1 MQVYVLNT
9 NNYLK
14 MGCQCST
21 FDKHSEAKIDLTEPF
36 SEIIKSQI
44 NEYQVLLYS
53 RSYCEQS
60 RIAKQLLRKNLLQFE
75 YFELDNM
82 NDDGQAQSALQTFTG
97 KKSTPYVF
105 ITGKYYGGLKELQQ
119 GVESGDFQK
128 KIKENDNE

>member
-1 MQVYVLNT
+1 
-9 NNYLK
+9 

-21 FDKHSEAKIDLTEPF
+21 FDKHSEARIDLTEPF

-53 RSYCEQS
+53 KSSCEQS
-60 RIAKQLLRKNLLQFE
+60 RIAKQLLRKHLVQFE

-97 KKSTPYVF
+97 KKATPYVF
-105 ITGKYYGGLKELQQ
+105 IIGKYYGSLKELQK
-119 GVESGDFQK
+119 GLESGDLLK
-128 KIKENDNE
+128 RIKENNNE

>member
-1 MQVYVLNT
+1 
-9 NNYLK
+9 

-21 FDKHSEAKIDLTEPF
+21 FDKHSEAKIDLSEPF

-53 RSYCEQS
+53 KSFCENS
-60 RIAKQLLRKNLLQFE
+60 RISKQLLRKNSIQFE

-97 KKSTPYVF
+97 KKATPYIF
-105 ITGKYYGGLKELQQ
+105 TNGKFYGSLKELQK
-119 GVESGDFQK
+119 GLETGDLFK
-128 KIKENDNE
+128 KLKIKNNGF

>member
-1 MQVYVLNT
+1 
-9 NNYLK
+9 
-14 MGCQCST
+14 MGCQCSS

-44 NEYQVLLYS
+44 SEYQVLLYS
-53 RSYCEQS
+53 KSFCENS
-60 RIAKQLLRKNLLQFE
+60 RLAKQLLRKNGIPFE

-105 ITGKYYGGLKELQQ
+105 ISGKFFGSLKELQK
-119 GVESGDFQK
+119 GVESGDLQRK
-128 KIKENDNE
+128 VKENNND

>member
-1 MQVYVLNT
+1 
-9 NNYLK
+9 

-36 SEIIKSQI
+36 SEIIRSQI

-53 RSYCEQS
+53 KLYCEQS
-60 RIAKQLLRKNLLQFE
+60 RIAKHLLRKNSVAFE

-97 KKSTPYVF
+97 KKATPYVF
-105 ITGKYYGGLKELQQ
+105 INGKYYGGLKELQK
-119 GVESGDFQK
+119 GVESGDILK
-128 KIKENDNE
+128 KIKDNSN